1 MKRILCRLLGVTL
14 TVITGLRFEEGC
26 LIVGVR
32 PRRGRELRCP
42 ECGRRCPRYDAPRGA
57 RRWRALDLCSTMC
70 FLEYAPCA
78 SRFTAAFEE
87 QVAWLCVNCN
97 TKTVSELMR
106 VDWHTVGG
114 ICARVEAR
122 LREAAGRSR
131 LDGLR
136 RIGID
141 ETSYTKGQ
149 RYLTVV
155 VDHDRGCV
163 VWCARGHDRAT
174 LDSFFGLLTQDQRAS
189 IEVVTR
195 DGARWIADAVS
206 GWCPNAEQVM
216 DPFHAVQWVTDALDG
231 VRRGCWR
238 EANAGAVKGSRY
250 AVLKNPEDLTEG
262 QARTLAAIE
271 RESPRL
277 WRAYNIKERFRDV
290 FKSPDPATARTRLD
304 AWLSWASRCRIPEMV
319 EAGRKVRRR
328 RDAILRAVELGISN
342 ARVEAINNKIKVT
355 QRMAYGFRNVDNL
368 IALVMLRCSDLE
380 VALPGRA
387 A

>member
-1 MKRILCRLLGVTL
+1 
-14 TVITGLRFEEGC
+14 
-26 LIVGVR
+26 
-32 PRRGRELRCP
+32 
-42 ECGRRCPRYDAPRGA
+42 
-57 RRWRALDLCSTMC
+57 
-70 FLEYAPCA
+70 
-78 SRFTAAFEE
+78 
-87 QVAWLCVNCN
+87 
-97 TKTVSELMR
+97 
-106 VDWHTVGG
+106 
-114 ICARVEAR
+114 
-122 LREAAGRSR
+122 
-131 LDGLR
+131 
-136 RIGID
+136 
-141 ETSYTKGQ
+141 
-149 RYLTVV
+149 
-155 VDHDRGCV
+155 
-163 VWCARGHDRAT
+163 
-174 LDSFFGLLTQDQRAS
+174 
-189 IEVVTR
+189 
-195 DGARWIADAVS
+195 
-206 GWCPNAEQVM
+206 M

-238 EANAGAVKGSRY
+238 EANGAAKAARKAAPRRGRGRPRRGEARPELEAKRAAGAVRGSRY

-304 AWLSWASRCRIPEMV
+304 AWLSWASRCRIPEMG